1 MVFKKDGVIKNEFH
15 KSKQSINFDKV
26 DIRKIVIS
34 SKDSYGK
41 KSSFVYVKYFH
52 SNNKY
57 MNSLVHDIKLSKTT
71 IQYGIIL
78 VIYLE
83 KGFVVSQYV
92 MMNTLK
98 LK

>member
-1 MVFKKDGVIKNEFH
+1 M
-15 KSKQSINFDKV
+15 
-26 DIRKIVIS
+26 
-34 SKDSYGK
+34 
-41 KSSFVYVKYFH
+41 YVKYFH

>member
-1 MVFKKDGVIKNEFH
+1 
-15 KSKQSINFDKV
+15 
-26 DIRKIVIS
+26 
-34 SKDSYGK
+34 
-41 KSSFVYVKYFH
+41 
-52 SNNKY
+52 

-92 MMNTLK
+92 MMNTLIIIHK
-98 LK
+98 YFYKNTNIQ